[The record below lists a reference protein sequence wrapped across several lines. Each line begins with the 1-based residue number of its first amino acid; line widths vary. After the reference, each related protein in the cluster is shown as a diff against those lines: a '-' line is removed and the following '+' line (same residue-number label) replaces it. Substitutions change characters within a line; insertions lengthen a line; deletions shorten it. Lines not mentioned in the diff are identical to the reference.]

1 MNKTKLQDP
10 YSYRFLNHLKN
21 FIEEYSLFEKTDDL
35 LLAVSGG
42 LDSMVLLKAI
52 SELNNYGYSNKIR
65 VITINHG
72 TRKSQKDEVRL
83 VKNYAFKL
91 GFKTIVK
98 NIEKSLS
105 EENFEAQARIERYR
119 IFHKVL
125 WPGEKLLL
133 AHHIDDSFEWTLLQQ
148 LRSSS
153 LKGSL
158 GIPLKNKNIV
168 RPFLCLTRSQIET
181 YGKLNLIDF
190 VEDPTN
196 KENRF
201 ERNFLRNEVIPQ
213 FQNRHVKYLKHYV
226 FRQNE
231 LARVLG
237 VHLLDR
243 KKSSLK
249 IINSDH
255 SLLGYSY
262 KNDEDFSGIESIL
275 SKGLKKINPK
285 SRGVTAEQFKRIK
298 AALKNHKRGPLTLSG
313 GVSVFLD
320 YNMFLMTTKK
330 APKLNEV
337 ELGNIKLEEFET
349 VLDRYMSDSS
359 FVLSFPFFV
368 QVQSPGLDTR
378 QFNTS
383 FNIEAV
389 KTLKKSSNSYYP
401 ALRLLREWS
410 KKRNRFKSLSIKLML
425 VKY

>member
-10 YSYRFLNHLKN
+10 YSYRFLNHLKS
-21 FIEEYSLFEKTDDL
+21 FIEEYSLFERTDDL

-42 LDSMVLLKAI
+42 LDSMALLKAI
-52 SELNNYGYSNKIR
+52 SELKNFGYSNSVR
-65 VITINHG
+65 VVTINHG
-72 TRKSQKDEVRL
+72 TRKSQNDEVRL

-98 NIEKSLS
+98 KIEKPLS
-105 EENFEAQARIERYR
+105 EENFEAQARVERYR
-119 IFHKVL
+119 IFHSIL

-133 AHHIDDSFEWTLLQQ
+133 AHHIDDSFEWTMLQQ

-153 LKGSL
+153 LRGSL
-158 GIPLKNKNIV
+158 GIPLKNKNLV
-168 RPFLCLTRSQIET
+168 RPFLCLTRAQIET
-181 YGKLNLIDF
+181 YGKLNLLEF
-190 VEDPTN
+190 AEDPTN
-196 KENRF
+196 SENRY

-213 FQNRHVKYLKHYV
+213 MKNRHAKYLKHYV

-243 KKSSLK
+243 KKTSLK
-249 IINSDH
+249 IVNSDH
-255 SLLGYSY
+255 SLLAYSF
-262 KNDEDFSGIESIL
+262 KEDEDFSRIESVL

-285 SRGVTAEQFKRIK
+285 ARGVTAEQFKKIK
-298 AALKNHKRGPLTLSG
+298 AALKNHKRGPLMLSG
-313 GVSVFLD
+313 GVSVYLD

-330 APKLNEV
+330 APKLNVV
-337 ELGNIKLEEFET
+337 ELRDIKLDDFKT
-349 VLDRYMSDSS
+349 VLGKYMEDSS
-359 FVLSFPFFV
+359 YVLSFPFFA
-368 QVQSPGLDTR
+368 QIFSPGLDTR

-383 FNIEAV
+383 FNTEAV
-389 KTLKKSSNSYYP
+389 RMLKKSSNSYYP